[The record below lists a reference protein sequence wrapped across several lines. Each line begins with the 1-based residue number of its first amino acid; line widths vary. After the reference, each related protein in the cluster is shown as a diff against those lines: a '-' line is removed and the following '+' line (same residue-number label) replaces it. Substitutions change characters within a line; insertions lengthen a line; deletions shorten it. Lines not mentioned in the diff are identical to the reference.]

1 MGGVLDA
8 EKLQT
13 LPDVLNTSKSFDAAT
28 QAGYRSEWRGEKRLK
43 PSAHGKGNG

>member
-13 LPDVLNTSKSFDAAT
+13 LPDVLNTSKSFLMPRRKPGTGAS
-28 QAGYRSEWRGEKRLK
+28 GERSGSRG
-43 PSAHGKGNG
+43 AHGKGNG